1 MQHWRHEGTRCL
13 ARARSCAAATLPQLT
28 LTGWQPAPPLPPGR
42 WPAWT
47 PRYAAFQSLLLPAA
61 GEACG
66 ELDAQGSPPCRVL
79 HGGGGGDAPSR
90 PKGLRSSKPLAP
102 PTNCPCPALHYGWP
116 MQHGPSPWQSLLP
129 RRACVEPSARLPL
142 LPLPAPRRRFSASMP
157 LKAASPG
164 RCSGSPVPGAA
175 GNPPARTPALSATAP
190 PPPLPT
196 PAGMVRGLRFGM
208 PIMLPGPHDARILH
222 STTSFVKEFCGAPI
236 SRHHVGEQAA
246 PRSPHN
252 MHTSHLQ
259 APSLPKKP

>member
-1 MQHWRHEGTRCL
+1 MPGAGAQLRRGHAAAAHSDRL
-13 ARARSCAAATLPQLT
+13 ATCASSASRALASLDTSLRSVSISAAACSRGGMRRARCPGEPSLSGAA
-28 LTGWQPAPPLPPGR
+28 WR
-42 WPAWT
+42 
-47 PRYAAFQSLLLPAA
+47 R
-61 GEACG
+61 
-66 ELDAQGSPPCRVL
+66 
-79 HGGGGGDAPSR
+79 GGDAPSR